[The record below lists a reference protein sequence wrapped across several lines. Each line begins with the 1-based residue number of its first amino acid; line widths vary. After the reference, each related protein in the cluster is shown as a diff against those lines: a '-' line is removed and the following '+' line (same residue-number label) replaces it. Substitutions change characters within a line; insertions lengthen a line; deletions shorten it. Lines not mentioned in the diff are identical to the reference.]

1 MPDSPPLE
9 KIIRDA
15 VKEGIARVHTQ
26 VPGRVLE
33 YDHDTQRAKI
43 QLIVQHAFD
52 DDGEVDY
59 YKPKPLVNVPV
70 IFPAIL
76 TWPLQSGDPG
86 WVQFAERSFD
96 EYAATGNDE
105 TTPRDLR
112 RFDLSD
118 AVFSPC
124 YLRGE
129 ADVDGSDVVI
139 DRRSGDI
146 KIGGSDVSEFLARAD
161 KVESR
166 LNALEDYMAQHEHT
180 YTAPAIPA
188 SPVPTIL
195 PRVLAAPDPAAP
207 TTLPGATAS
216 DHVKGD

>member
-1 MPDSPPLE
+1 MPDTPPLE
-9 KIIRDA
+9 KLIRDA

-26 VPGRVLE
+26 VPARVLE
-33 YDHDTQRAKI
+33 YDHDTQKAKI

-52 DDGEVDY
+52 DDGSTDY

-76 TWPLQSGDPG
+76 TWPLDEGDPG

-96 EYAATGNDE
+96 EYAATGNDN
-105 TTPRDLR
+105 TTPRDIR

-129 ADVDGSDVVI
+129 ADVADGAAVLSFDEI
-139 DRRSGDI
+139 HLGSSNPGD
-146 KIGGSDVSEFLARAD
+146 FLALAKLVKAELD
-161 KVESR
+161 KIWSEIR
-166 LNALEDYMAQHEHT
+166 GHT
-180 YTAPAIPA
+180 HGGVSSGA
-188 SPVPTIL
+188 SS
-195 PRVLAAPDPAAP
+195 
-207 TTLPGATAS
+207 TLPAVTGSADDVNSTKIKAE
-216 DHVKGD
+216 

>member
-52 DDGEVDY
+52 NDGEVDY

-70 IFPAIL
+70 KFDIL
-76 TWPLQSGDPG
+76 TWPLEPGDTGHVEFWERSGD
-86 WVQFAERSFD
+86 
-96 EYAATGNDE
+96 EYLSTGNDN
-105 TTPRDLR
+105 TRPRDLR

-124 YLRGE
+124 FLLGD
-129 ADVDGSDVVI
+129 ADVDDEVVLH
-139 DRRSGDI
+139 RRGGKI

-161 KVESR
+161 RVESR
-166 LNALEDYMAQHEHT
+166 LQAIENYINSHEHT

-188 SPVPTIL
+188 SP
-195 PRVLAAPDPAAP
+195 AP
-207 TTLPGATAS
+207 TAGRVPEPAITPTTQPGDTAS
-216 DHVKGD
+216 DHVQGD